1 MAGELTASS
10 TRSGNLASASQVQS
24 PKCPV
29 SLAHASQTQTKA
41 GNDIPIPGQRDRPK
55 SFMDLKPQRQTLK
68 YITYG
73 LRRPFHGSLFLL
85 KENYILDFKY
95 VSDNDQKARIKT
107 DQSQEKCNYDS
118 EDFLC
123 LHIKDYLN
131 GTTSNQST
139 NN

>member
-10 TRSGNLASASQVQS
+10 TGSGNLASASQVQL

-55 SFMDLKPQRQTLK
+55 SFMDLKPQGQAFK
-68 YITYG
+68 YIIYG
-73 LRRPFHGSLFLL
+73 LRCPFQGSLLLL
-85 KENYILDFKY
+85 KENYILNFKY

-107 DQSQEKCNYDS
+107 GQSGEV
-118 EDFLC
+118 
-123 LHIKDYLN
+123 
-131 GTTSNQST
+131 
-139 NN
+139 